1 MERNTLGSRKAAS
14 ICMKEGNTE
23 AHRSL
28 LGTPDNKVH
37 HNCHCL
43 EEDFCTNTISPHCKK
58 WAHIWHA
65 QCRNQK
71 LVLFTFG
78 DRKETT
84 RWLWKSPHKKKSRKT
99 NVFPVFAGDALLQ
112 KRTCCAPLPHKE
124 KCGLHTDKA
133 LCNHPMSAIDPIARM
148 PVQCTEKRKSAVQAN
163 SQTTRALNRT
173 SMTKEISCLL
183 KTCTQNKVF
192 QHNWDTT
199 WRPHVFILC
208 FLQAKCNKTRG
219 CENNAV
225 VSSAVLA
232 CWTEHAM
239 LKSCSFTARSILH
252 FRFDYG
258 ILQALTD
265 LATIKNN
272 EKMGGWCVCISVYI

>member
-1 MERNTLGSRKAAS
+1 
-14 ICMKEGNTE
+14 MK
-23 AHRSL
+23 
-28 LGTPDNKVH
+28 
-37 HNCHCL
+37 
-43 EEDFCTNTISPHCKK
+43 
-58 WAHIWHA
+58 
-65 QCRNQK
+65 
-71 LVLFTFG
+71 
-78 DRKETT
+78 
-84 RWLWKSPHKKKSRKT
+84 KSTQKKSRKT

-232 CWTEHAM
+232 CWTEHAV

-272 EKMGGWCVCISVYI
+272 EKMGGWCICISVYI